1 MLTIHSKNSPPNDDD
16 VKLIEEI
23 PLKKPCSISE
33 NTSNRVI
40 PERQISFKPPLSSL
54 QRPEKK
60 KLTEK
65 KIINRHLRVSGIQG
79 LCTGGGFSRG

>member
-1 MLTIHSKNSPPNDDD
+1 MLTLHSKNSPPNDDD

-23 PLKKPCSISE
+23 PLKKQLLKCSISE

-60 KLTEK
+60 
-65 KIINRHLRVSGIQG
+65 S
-79 LCTGGGFSRG
+79 